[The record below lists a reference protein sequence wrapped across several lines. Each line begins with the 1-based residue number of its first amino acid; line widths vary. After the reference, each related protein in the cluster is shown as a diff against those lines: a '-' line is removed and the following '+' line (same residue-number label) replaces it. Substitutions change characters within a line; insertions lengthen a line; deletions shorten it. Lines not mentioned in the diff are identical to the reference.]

1 MNNTYDTQS
10 VESEYFGVSEYFDED
25 EETEKEFW
33 KYWLDERNYQK
44 ETNTGVFR
52 EFRTDSQ

>member
-10 VESEYFGVSEYFDED
+10 VESEYFGVSEYFEED

>member
-1 MNNTYDTQS
+1 MSNTYDTQS

-25 EETEKEFW
+25 DETEKEFW

>member
-1 MNNTYDTQS
+1 MSNTYDTQS

-44 ETNTGVFR
+44 ETNTSVFR
-52 EFRTDSQ
+52 ECRTDSQ

>member
-1 MNNTYDTQS
+1 MDNVYDMQS

-44 ETNTGVFR
+44 ETNTSVFR
-52 EFRTDSQ
+52 ECRTDSQ

>member
-25 EETEKEFW
+25 DETEKEFW

>member
-1 MNNTYDTQS
+1 MDNVYDMQS
-10 VESEYFGVSEYFDED
+10 VESEYFGYSEYFEED

-52 EFRTDSQ
+52 ECRTDSQ